1 MEIVYGVFLLLGG
14 IALFL
19 FGIRYM
25 SDSLELALG
34 GRLRKFLAVM
44 TGNGL
49 KAVGTGAGITALI
62 QSSGA
67 TSILAVGFVN
77 AGLMTLRQA
86 LYTMLGANI
95 GTCITAQ
102 IIAFNIQDFAPFIL
116 FIGFILTMIKKRY
129 TRQIGAVV
137 IGFGLLFMGIRTM
150 GQAVTGLNL
159 DVIIAA
165 FLDRFSSPVVSL
177 IFGVIF
183 TAIIQSSSAS
193 IGILQ
198 VLALS
203 SAAAGITLDSVLYI
217 VLGMNIGACAPI
229 VLASLSGGRNSRCA
243 ALSDVIA
250 KVTGVLIFSILINI
264 FPAVIDGLKSISS
277 HDIARQIANLHLLFN
292 LVSFVVVYPLLLE
305 HGEDQQQPICRL
317 LERLFPEPDEDD
329 PTEQRMRYISNET
342 LNLRPG
348 LAVTLAKRE
357 VVRMGNIAY
366 DNLALAIDCTLK
378 GDRTNY
384 DRVMAVEKTLNFL
397 SHEIIGF
404 LVRLNGK
411 PLGEQESQTVGMM
424 FHVVSDIERIGDHAE
439 NIVEYV
445 DVMQRDGSFFSE
457 SGLEEMQEMSS
468 TVLAAVALALEVY
481 AKDDF
486 DRLEDVNQLEER
498 VDELQDILG
507 ENHLGRL
514 KAGYCN
520 SRSGVI
526 FSDMISDL
534 ERCSDHA
541 MNIALAI
548 KGEPTVI
555 IR

>member
-1 MEIVYGVFLLLGG
+1 MDIVYGVFLLLGG

-292 LVSFVVVYPLLLE
+292 LVSFVVVYPLV
-305 HGEDQQQPICRL
+305 GPICRL

-445 DVMQRDGSFFSE
+445 DVMQRDSSFFSE

-468 TVLAAVALALEVY
+468 TVLAAVALALDVY

-548 KGEPTVI
+548 KGEPTVV

>member
-1 MEIVYGVFLLLGG
+1 MDIAYGIFLLLGG

-19 FGIRYM
+19 FGIKYM

-34 GRLRKFLAVM
+34 GRLRKYLSMM
-44 TGNGL
+44 TGTGL
-49 KAVGTGAGITALI
+49 KALGTGAGITALI

-67 TSILAVGFVN
+67 TSILAVGFVD
-77 AGLMTLRQA
+77 AGMMNLQQA

-102 IIAFNIQDFAPFIL
+102 IIAFNIQDFAPLIL
-116 FIGFILTMIKKRY
+116 FIGFLLTMHKGRY
-129 TRQIGAVV
+129 STRIGAVV

-150 GQAVTGLNL
+150 GQAVTELDMDVLVANL
-159 DVIIAA
+159 
-165 FLDRFSSPVVSL
+165 LTSFSSPVVSL
-177 IFGVIF
+177 LLGILI
-183 TAIIQSSSAS
+183 TAVIQSSSAS

-198 VLALS
+198 VLAVS
-203 SAAAGITLDSVLYI
+203 SAAAGITLDSVLYM
-217 VLGMNIGACAPI
+217 VLGMNIGASTPI
-229 VLASLSGGRNSRCA
+229 VIASLSGGRTSRRA
-243 ALSDVIA
+243 AFSNVIS
-250 KVTGVLIFSILINI
+250 KVAGVLIFAVLILIV
-264 FPAVIDGLKSISS
+264 PRVIDWLKQISPG
-277 HDIARQIANLHLLFN
+277 DISRQIANLHLLFN
-292 LVSFVVVYPLLLE
+292 LVSSFAVYPLVGL
-305 HGEDQQQPICRL
+305 ICRL
-317 LERLFPEPDEDD
+317 AEKLYPDQGADD

-348 LAVTLAKRE
+348 TAATMAKRE
-357 VVRMGNIAY
+357 VLRMGNIAY
-366 DNLALAIDCTLK
+366 DNLALAIDSTLS
-378 GDRTNY
+378 GDRSNY

-404 LVRLNGK
+404 LVRLNAK
-411 PLGEQESQTVGMM
+411 PLGEHESQSVGMM

-439 NIVEYV
+439 NIIEYV
-445 DVMQRDGSFFSE
+445 DVMERDGSSFSE
-457 SGLEEMQEMSS
+457 SGLEEMREMGN
-468 TVLAAVALALEVY
+468 TVLAALALALDVY

-486 DRLEDVNQLEER
+486 DRLDEVNQLEER
-498 VDELQDILG
+498 VDELQEILG

-520 SRSGVI
+520 SRGGVI
-526 FSDMISDL
+526 FTDMISDL

-548 KGEPTVI
+548 KGEPTVV

>member
-1 MEIVYGVFLLLGG
+1 MNILYGIFLLLGG
-14 IALFL
+14 IAMFL
-19 FGIRYM
+19 FGIKYM

-34 GRLRKFLAVM
+34 GRLRRFLRMM
-44 TGNGL
+44 TGTGL

-67 TSILAVGFVN
+67 TSILAVGFVD
-77 AGLMTLRQA
+77 AGLMDLRQA

-95 GTCITAQ
+95 GTCVTAQ
-102 IIAFNIQDFAPFIL
+102 IIAFNIQDIAPLIL
-116 FIGFILTMIKKRY
+116 FLGFILTMTKDRY
-129 TRQIGAVV
+129 ANHIGAVV

-150 GQAVTGLNL
+150 GQAVTGLEL
-159 DVIIAA
+159 DEIIAA

-177 IFGVIF
+177 LFGIVF

-198 VLALS
+198 VLAIS
-203 SAAAGITLDSVLYI
+203 SAAAGITLDSVLYM

-229 VLASLSGGRNSRCA
+229 IIASLTGGRNSHCA
-243 ALSDVIA
+243 AFSDVIA
-250 KVTGVLIFSILINI
+250 KVAGVLIFSLLINI
-264 FPAVIDGLKSISS
+264 FPAIVSGLKSISPL
-277 HDIARQIANLHLLFN
+277 DISRQIANLHLLFN
-292 LVSFVVVYPLLLE
+292 LVAFVAVYPLVP
-305 HGEDQQQPICRL
+305 PICRL
-317 LERLFPEPDEDD
+317 LQHLFPEPSEDD

-342 LNLRPG
+342 LTLRPG
-348 LAVTLAKRE
+348 VAATLAKRE
-357 VVRMGNIAY
+357 VIRMGNIAY
-366 DNLALAIDCTLK
+366 DNLALAIDSTLK
-378 GDRTNY
+378 GDNSNL
-384 DRVMAVEKTLNFL
+384 DRIMAVEKTLNFL

-404 LVRLNGK
+404 LVRLNAR
-411 PLGEQESQTVGMM
+411 PLGKQESQNVGMM

-439 NIVEYV
+439 NIAEYV
-445 DVMQRDGSFFSE
+445 GVMERDGSFFSE
-457 SGLEEMQEMSS
+457 SGLVELQEMSS

-481 AKDDF
+481 DKDDF

-498 VDELQDILG
+498 VDELQAILG

-526 FSDMISDL
+526 FTDMISDL
-534 ERCSDHA
+534 ERCADHA

-548 KGEPTVI
+548 KGEPTVV

>member
-1 MEIVYGVFLLLGG
+1 MDIVYGVFLLLGG

-77 AGLMTLRQA
+77 AGMMDLRQA

-116 FIGFILTMIKKRY
+116 FIGFILTMIKGRY
-129 TRQIGAVV
+129 ARQIGAVV

-159 DVIIAA
+159 DVVIAA
-165 FLDRFSSPVVSL
+165 FLERFSSPIVSL
-177 IFGVIF
+177 LFGIIF

-203 SAAAGITLDSVLYI
+203 SSAAGITLESVLFM
-217 VLGMNIGACAPI
+217 VLGMNIGACTPI
-229 VLASLSGGRNSRCA
+229 IIASLTGGRNSRCA
-243 ALSDVIA
+243 AFSDVIA
-250 KVTGVLIFSILINI
+250 KVTGVLIFSVLIGL
-264 FPAVIDGLKSISS
+264 FPAIIDWLKSISS
-277 HDIARQIANLHLLFN
+277 HEIARQIANLHLLFN
-292 LVSFVVVYPLLLE
+292 LVSFVVVYPLVK
-305 HGEDQQQPICRL
+305 PICRL
-317 LERLFPEPDEDD
+317 LERLFPEPTDDD

-348 LAVTLAKRE
+348 VAATLAKRE
-357 VVRMGNIAY
+357 VIRMGNIAY

-404 LVRLNGK
+404 LVRLNAK
-411 PLGEQESQTVGMM
+411 PLGERESQSVGMM

-439 NIVEYV
+439 NIIEYV
-445 DVMQRDGSFFSE
+445 EVMERDGSFFSE
-457 SGLEEMQEMSS
+457 SGIDELREMGD
-468 TVLAAVALALEVY
+468 TVLAALATALQVY
-481 AKDDF
+481 ANDDF
-486 DRLEDVNQLEER
+486 DRLDDVNELEER
-498 VDELQDILG
+498 VDELQTILG

-526 FSDMISDL
+526 FTDMISDL

-548 KGEPTVI
+548 KGEPTVV

>member
-1 MEIVYGVFLLLGG
+1 MDIVYGVFLLLGG

-19 FGIRYM
+19 FGIKYM

-34 GRLRKFLAVM
+34 GRLRKFLSMM
-44 TGNGL
+44 TGTGL

-67 TSILAVGFVN
+67 TSILAVGFVD
-77 AGLMTLRQA
+77 AGMMTLRQA

-95 GTCITAQ
+95 GTCVTAQ
-102 IIAFNIQDFAPFIL
+102 IIAFNIQDFAPLIL
-116 FIGFILTMIKKRY
+116 FIGFLFTMHKGRY
-129 TRQIGAVV
+129 SGRIGAVI

-150 GQAVTGLNL
+150 GQAVTSL
-159 DVIIAA
+159 D
-165 FLDRFSSPVVSL
+165 LDTVVAHLLTTFSNPIVSL
-177 IFGVIF
+177 LLGILI
-183 TAIIQSSSAS
+183 TAVIQSSSAS

-198 VLALS
+198 VLAVS
-203 SAAAGITLDSVLYI
+203 SAAAGISLDSVLYM
-217 VLGMNIGACAPI
+217 VLGMNIGASTPI
-229 VLASLSGGRNSRCA
+229 VIASLSGGRTSRQA
-243 ALSDVIA
+243 AFSNVIS
-250 KVTGVLIFSILINI
+250 KVVGALIFIALVLIVPMIITWLEQLS
-264 FPAVIDGLKSISS
+264 PGDIS
-277 HDIARQIANLHLLFN
+277 RQIANLHLVFN
-292 LVSFVVVYPLLLE
+292 LISSFAVYPLVGL
-305 HGEDQQQPICRL
+305 ICKL
-317 LERLFPEPDEDD
+317 AERLYPDQGADD
-329 PTEQRMRYISNET
+329 PTELRMRYISNET

-348 LAVTLAKRE
+348 TAATMAKRE
-357 VVRMGNIAY
+357 VLRMGNIAY
-366 DNLALAIDCTLK
+366 DNLALAIDATLK

-404 LVRLNGK
+404 LVRLNAK
-411 PLGEQESQTVGMM
+411 PMGEQESQTVGMM

-445 DVMQRDGSFFSE
+445 DVMERDGSFFSD

-468 TVLAAVALALEVY
+468 TVLAALAMALDVY

-498 VDELQDILG
+498 VDELQEILG

-526 FSDMISDL
+526 FTDMISDL

>member
-1 MEIVYGVFLLLGG
+1 MDIVYGVFLLLGG

-19 FGIRYM
+19 FGIKYM

-34 GRLRKFLAVM
+34 GRLRKFLSMM
-44 TGNGL
+44 TGTGL

-67 TSILAVGFVN
+67 TSILAVGFVD
-77 AGLMTLRQA
+77 AGMMTLRQA

-95 GTCITAQ
+95 GTCVTAQ
-102 IIAFNIQDFAPFIL
+102 IIAFNIQDFAPLIL
-116 FIGFILTMIKKRY
+116 FIGFLFTMHKGRY
-129 TRQIGAVV
+129 SSRIGAVI

-150 GQAVTGLNL
+150 GQAVTSL
-159 DVIIAA
+159 D
-165 FLDRFSSPVVSL
+165 LDTVVAHLLTTFSNPIVSL
-177 IFGVIF
+177 LLGILI
-183 TAIIQSSSAS
+183 TAVIQSSSAS

-198 VLALS
+198 VLAVS
-203 SAAAGITLDSVLYI
+203 SAAAGISLDSVLYM
-217 VLGMNIGACAPI
+217 VLGMNIGASTPI
-229 VLASLSGGRNSRCA
+229 VIASLSGGRTSRQA
-243 ALSDVIA
+243 AFSNVIS
-250 KVTGVLIFSILINI
+250 KVVGALIFIALVLIVPMIITWLEQLS
-264 FPAVIDGLKSISS
+264 PGDIS
-277 HDIARQIANLHLLFN
+277 RQIANLHLVFN
-292 LVSFVVVYPLLLE
+292 LISSFAVYPLVGL
-305 HGEDQQQPICRL
+305 ICKL
-317 LERLFPEPDEDD
+317 AERLYPDQGADD
-329 PTEQRMRYISNET
+329 PTELRMRYISNET

-348 LAVTLAKRE
+348 TAATMAKRE
-357 VVRMGNIAY
+357 VLRMGNIAY
-366 DNLALAIDCTLK
+366 DNLALAIDATLK

-404 LVRLNGK
+404 LVRLNAK
-411 PLGEQESQTVGMM
+411 PMGEQESQTVGMM

-445 DVMQRDGSFFSE
+445 DVMERDGSFFSD

-468 TVLAAVALALEVY
+468 TVLAALAMALDVY

-498 VDELQDILG
+498 VDELQEILG

-526 FSDMISDL
+526 FTDMISDL

>member
-49 KAVGTGAGITALI
+49 KAMGTGALITALI

-77 AGLMTLRQA
+77 AGMMTLAQA

-95 GTCITAQ
+95 GTCVTAQ

-129 TRQIGAVV
+129 ARQIGAVV

-150 GQAVTGLNL
+150 GQAVTSLDL
-159 DVIIAA
+159 DVVVAH
-165 FLDRFSSPVVSL
+165 FLTQFSNPIVSL
-177 IFGVIF
+177 LLGVLI
-183 TAIIQSSSAS
+183 TAVIQSSSAS

-198 VLALS
+198 VLAVS
-203 SAAAGITLDSVLYI
+203 SMTAGITLDTVLYM
-217 VLGMNIGACAPI
+217 VLGMNIGACTPI

-243 ALSDVIA
+243 AFSNVIS
-250 KVTGVLIFSILINI
+250 KVAGALIFIVLILICPMLI
-264 FPAVIDGLKSISS
+264 KWIEQLSP
-277 HDIARQIANLHLLFN
+277 HDISRQIANLHLIFN
-292 LVSFVVVYPLLLE
+292 LISSFALYPLVSLICKLALRLYPAQ
-305 HGEDQQQPICRL
+305 ED
-317 LERLFPEPDEDD
+317 DD

-357 VVRMGNIAY
+357 VIRMGNIAY

-397 SHEIIGF
+397 SHETIGF